1 MPIMRGL
8 KYLTAA
14 LLSASMLFAVA
25 AQAVEIPQYD
35 TMAIPDQGSYVALL
49 IQGAEKT
56 LTDERRPDLAAQVE
70 KVFSTTLP
78 GDQPTLGMVEFERN
92 LARARVVDA
101 DGLLKDPKALRIEV
115 EDAMALLHL
124 RRQL

>member
-8 KYLTAA
+8 EYLTAA
-14 LLSASMLFAVA
+14 LLSASMLFAIA

-78 GDQPTLGMVEFERN
+78 GDQHTLGMVEFERN

>member
-14 LLSASMLFAVA
+14 LLSASMLFAIA

-101 DGLLKDPKALRIEV
+101 DGLLKDPK
-115 EDAMALLHL
+115 
-124 RRQL
+124 